1 MSYLKETTQP
11 CSREVSKVKRV
22 QTDGQTDRRTDWR
35 QTIGV
40 QKGSTEPWV
49 EFCLQVILIYF
60 FGVGCRKNDLFMT
73 SSIVI
78 VSVKSKRSTRK
89 LETTCSG

>member
-11 CSREVSKVKRV
+11 CSREVSKVKHV
-22 QTDGQTDRRTDWR
+22 QTDGQTDRRNWR

-40 QKGSTEPWV
+40 QKGSTEHWV

-73 SSIVI
+73 SSIVLI
-78 VSVKSKRSTRK
+78 SVKSKK
-89 LETTCSG
+89 AHEN

>member
-1 MSYLKETTQP
+1 MSYLKKNTQP

-22 QTDGQTDRRTDWR
+22 QTDGQTHRRTDWR

-40 QKGSTEPWV
+40 QKGSTEHWV
-49 EFCLQVILIYF
+49 EFRLQIILIYI

-73 SSIVI
+73 SLLVLI
-78 VSVKSKRSTRK
+78 SVKSKRSTRK
-89 LETTCSG
+89 LETTCPG